1 MAGCLNQFRSQHAI
15 ICVLRFGMGI
25 MGLNATK
32 RFLENYQLFNN
43 KEAIMN
49 ALSRLALAA
58 VNNPSDWDEEFKPV
72 TQLSFS
78 TQARRVRIG
87 DYRLIFMLERPL
99 LLLDLGHRK
108 TVYDAWNPPT
118 KKSIQTGFYE
128 ARGLVPPDLVE
139 SYDRVYNSDQHRLN
153 LANSGD
159 VSQNKHVEI
168 VFREELTP
176 SWTHFLSAEQYH
188 LKEALLESFIDS
200 ETFEFHMVVGS
211 AGTGK
216 TQILIELAK
225 GLNVFGH
232 NVISFF
238 NDGVQTM
245 LRQANY
251 KVPGLSV
258 KEHRQKNAIYLLDDP
273 EKVEDIKAAYDL
285 AKKHS
290 GKGLVVTID
299 PFQWKSPDAFE
310 EFLEIVENPN
320 FAIRSHYLY
329 TNFRQAQGVG
339 KTALTYSGIIF
350 GQMGRPAKNFP
361 RKQLE
366 EFVAD
371 LRLKIFDKT
380 QFVHPGGA
388 FISEKSEAFSSLENN
403 LLRIRDRKDLWTWTS
418 PILMVW
424 DESIFTPSWGYEE
437 ILSTYFLPTD
447 RVKHVMYS
455 DPESVRGLEYQEVLI
470 MISKNK
476 YDEFDKSAT
485 IMGDKRWELRTPFH
499 TFVSRAKDAVV
510 LMVK

>member
-1 MAGCLNQFRSQHAI
+1 
-15 ICVLRFGMGI
+15 
-25 MGLNATK
+25 
-32 RFLENYQLFNN
+32 
-43 KEAIMN
+43 
-49 ALSRLALAA
+49 
-58 VNNPSDWDEEFKPV
+58 
-72 TQLSFS
+72 
-78 TQARRVRIG
+78 
-87 DYRLIFMLERPL
+87 
-99 LLLDLGHRK
+99 
-108 TVYDAWNPPT
+108 
-118 KKSIQTGFYE
+118 
-128 ARGLVPPDLVE
+128 
-139 SYDRVYNSDQHRLN
+139 
-153 LANSGD
+153 
-159 VSQNKHVEI
+159 
-168 VFREELTP
+168 
-176 SWTHFLSAEQYH
+176 
-188 LKEALLESFIDS
+188 
-200 ETFEFHMVVGS
+200 
-211 AGTGK
+211 
-216 TQILIELAK
+216 
-225 GLNVFGH
+225 
-232 NVISFF
+232 
-238 NDGVQTM
+238 
-245 LRQANY
+245 
-251 KVPGLSV
+251 
-258 KEHRQKNAIYLLDDP
+258 
-273 EKVEDIKAAYDL
+273 VEDIKAAYDL

-388 FISEKSEAFSSLENN
+388 FISEKSEAFSSLEDN

-455 DPESVRGLEYQEVLI
+455 DPEAVRGLEYQEVLI

-510 LMVK
+510 LLVK